1 MESSVVQTKKRISLE
16 LPEIIVDRLDSLAR
30 RMNFSRGELIRRFI
44 SEKVA
49 EKEGQELEHSMK
61 EGYLTNYDF
70 IRESSA
76 EWDFTLGDGGFANPP
91 QASLGGFGNPP
102 RAQN

>member
-76 EWDFTLGDGGFANPP
+76 EWESGQVENCEEKGTIFPGYHEKDG
-91 QASLGGFGNPP
+91 
-102 RAQN
+102 